1 MATSKSIDQVSID
14 RNLLAA
20 RLDGQLL
27 ADHNMQTP
35 LSIVQKMGAIQ
46 AQHFDMAKWAIG
58 ARLCGCSGTDHAP
71 ANTNQKLIPPTINDI
86 YKAMEKGEIVR
97 THVLRPTWHIVAGQ
111 DLLWTLQLTAPAIKG
126 ALFSRDKKL
135 GIVEKE
141 YVKSDEAIQRILEDQ
156 PALNR
161 RDLITALSEYGF
173 AMDEYRSN
181 HYIMHAE
188 LNGIICSGPV
198 KDDKHTYA
206 LAENVLGKHYAK
218 AILLKDKLQGDA
230 AVIELAKRYFTTR
243 GPATLQDFAWWS
255 GLGMTVI
262 KKAVTALGKSIE
274 RLQQGDSVFYQVP
287 AIKTG
292 AVKEE
297 NDSGLQLLPAFDEYL
312 ISYKDRSRMLPT
324 KYNSQII
331 TVNGLFRPA
340 IIKQGRVIGGWQV
353 DKGKHGCKITLMP
366 FESIK
371 VAEKKKMQAM
381 AEVAASIYC
390 GFRQTSLEKVIFA

>member
-14 RNLLAA
+14 HNLLSA

-27 ADHNMQTP
+27 AGHHMQTP
-35 LSIVQKMGAIQ
+35 LSVVQKLGAVQ

-58 ARLCGCSGTDHAP
+58 ARLSVYSDSDRHSHNNP
-71 ANTNQKLIPPTINDI
+71 KKLALPTINDI
-86 YKAMEKGEIVR
+86 HEAMEKGEIVR

-135 GIVEKE
+135 GIIEKE

-156 PALNR
+156 QALNR
-161 RDLITALSEYGF
+161 QDLITALAENGF
-173 AMDEYRSN
+173 TMDEYRSN

-206 LAENVLGKHYAK
+206 LAENILGKHYAK
-218 AILLKDKLQGDA
+218 AVLLKDKLQGDS

-262 KKAVTALGKSIE
+262 RKAVMALGKSIE
-274 RLQQGDSVFYQVP
+274 RQQQGDTVFYQIP
-287 AIKTG
+287 GAKTNI
-292 AVKEE
+292 VKEG
-297 NDSGLQLLPAFDEYL
+297 NGLGLQLLPAFDEYL
-312 ISYKDRSRMLPT
+312 ISYKDRSKMLSS
-324 KYNSQII
+324 KYTSQII

-340 IIKQGRVIGGWQV
+340 IIRQGKVIGGWQV
-353 DKGKHGCKITLMP
+353 DKGKRGCKIKLMP
-366 FESIK
+366 FESVK
-371 VAEKKKMQAM
+371 VTEKKKMRSL
-381 AEVAASIYC
+381 AEAVASIYC
-390 GFRQTSLEKVIFA
+390 GFRRTSLEEVIFA